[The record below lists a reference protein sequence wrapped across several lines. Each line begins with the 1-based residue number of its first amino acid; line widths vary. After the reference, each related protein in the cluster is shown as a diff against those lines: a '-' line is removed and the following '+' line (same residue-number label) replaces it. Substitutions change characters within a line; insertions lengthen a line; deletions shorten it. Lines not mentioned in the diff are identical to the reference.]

1 MHDPPA
7 ACRRVLLYI
16 YVVFFMCGVF
26 RISHFPFL
34 RTFPTALLNAL
45 LCLQTLFPRYAD
57 CDAISH
63 WGSTRRLVVKLKC
76 LTVRHSVL
84 TFTFLSWLVGEG
96 HQECTTVECL
106 LARLALLYGTSV
118 EQLTSTYINWPIN
131 YSSRPGQ
138 GYLRSLDIADLLSH
152 TDSMYVKFV

>member
-1 MHDPPA
+1 MSRCVCVFSKNDLGA
-7 ACRRVLLYI
+7 FFFY
-16 YVVFFMCGVF
+16 VFFF
-26 RISHFPFL
+26 KKIKL
-34 RTFPTALLNAL
+34 
-45 LCLQTLFPRYAD
+45 RYAD
-57 CDAISH
+57 CDAIGH

-84 TFTFLSWLVGEG
+84 TFTFLSWLVGDG
-96 HQECTTVECL
+96 HQECTSVESL
-106 LARLALLYGTSV
+106 LARMALLYGTSV

-152 TDSMYVKFV
+152 TDSMYVTFV